1 TVHIWEYSSA
11 NYSLVHPLR
20 KPAPTAW
27 TAENAR
33 HTGSLCGDEWDLRCP
48 RGRAW
53 LRRLARRAVRP
64 VGAPSALR
72 RVARA
77 PVIARKRPWLPCSA
91 PLRLA
96 RPCPPLRPRCHSGTH
111 TRHRRRAAR
120 GGAVPSERRPA
131 CARPAGAPSGRDTTA
146 MHNRDDVEAAAGRDG
161 ADGTV
166 WTIGLWA
173 DPGMPRQ
180 IAARIAD
187 GLATGVSEA
196 VGAPWRVEITQGE
209 LPLSPDGTIPVL
221 GRAPRLRHQ
230 HGWEY
235 LVYLT
240 DLPRYTE
247 EGHPVLCETDL
258 EAGVALISLPA
269 LGAAQVSRRA
279 RRLAVSLVTALHES
293 RTADPTAIA
302 AASGGA
308 RVRQTR
314 SEEGGVLLS
323 AAEGPF
329 TGTRMLAGML
339 RSNRPGRLLPALTGC
354 LAVAVAAGAFGIF
367 YGTLATVA
375 DPLSI
380 PRMLLISALVISL
393 RTAWLI
399 LRNGLWSTRDDPS
412 QMWRR
417 HLDNVSTVI
426 TVGVSVVLLYLV
438 VVLLMLVL

>member
-1 TVHIWEYSSA
+1 
-11 NYSLVHPLR
+11 
-20 KPAPTAW
+20 
-27 TAENAR
+27 
-33 HTGSLCGDEWDLRCP
+33 
-48 RGRAW
+48 
-53 LRRLARRAVRP
+53 
-64 VGAPSALR
+64 
-72 RVARA
+72 
-77 PVIARKRPWLPCSA
+77 
-91 PLRLA
+91 
-96 RPCPPLRPRCHSGTH
+96 
-111 TRHRRRAAR
+111 
-120 GGAVPSERRPA
+120 
-131 CARPAGAPSGRDTTA
+131 

-196 VGAPWRVEITQGE
+196 VGAPWRVEIAQGE

-247 EGHPVLCETDL
+247 EGHPVLCETDV

-393 RTAWLI
+393 LTAWLI

-417 HLDNVSTVI
+417 HLDNASTVI

-438 VVLLMLVL
+438 VVLLMLVLAVTVLDTSYLRSEMMHPAGVGDYIGVAWLSASMGTLAGSLGANFDSPESVREATYSQRYHERRELFDTYQQRRTAGEED